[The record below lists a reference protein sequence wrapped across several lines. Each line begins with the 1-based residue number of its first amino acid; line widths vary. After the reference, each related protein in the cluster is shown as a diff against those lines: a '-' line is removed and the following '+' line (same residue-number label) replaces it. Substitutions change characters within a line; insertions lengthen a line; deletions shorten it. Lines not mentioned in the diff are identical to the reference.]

1 MPAKMRRVLERLLQK
16 LRAKVTSWFFRIKLA
31 RRLREVAHILL
42 ICLLGV
48 LTCRTASAQ
57 IRDRT
62 IQQFVHTAWGEKEGA
77 PGGILALAQT
87 QDGYLWLGTSSG
99 LYRFDGVS
107 FEQFRPQSGPAL
119 PPGPVRSL
127 LALPNGNLWI
137 GFDDGKISL
146 LRNGTATNYTILD
159 GVPSGRIR

>member
-1 MPAKMRRVLERLLQK
+1 MRPVLERLLQK
-16 LRAKVTSWFFRIKLA
+16 LRAKVTSSFSRIKLA
-31 RRLREVAHILL
+31 RRPREAEQTLL

-62 IQQFVHTAWGEKEGA
+62 IKQFVHTAWGEKEGA

-87 QDGYLWLGTSSG
+87 QDGYLWLWSPSG

-107 FEQFRPQSGPAL
+107 FEHYRPQSGSAI
-119 PPGPVRSL
+119 PPGAVYSL
-127 LALPNGNLWI
+127 LPLPNGDLWI
-137 GFDDGKISL
+137 GFDDGKIS
-146 LRNGTATNYTILD
+146 
-159 GVPSGRIR
+159 